1 MNIMKP
7 LPLLLL
13 LAALSVLLG
22 CGGGTRQKQNRDF
35 FTSGSKEA
43 DQRASQRMAKDEQL
57 TGTGEGGGEKGVKKA
72 KPVADGASAAGGTN
86 KGAQVESKLTL
97 CERLGGE
104 KGVAAI
110 VADFTQR

>member
-1 MNIMKP
+1 MNLKW
-7 LPLLLL
+7 LTFLTVSAGLLLT
-13 LAALSVLLG
+13 AG
-22 CGGGTRQKQNRDF
+22 CGGGTPQKQNREF

-72 KPVADGASAAGGTN
+72 KPSGEGAAVEGGTN
-86 KGAQVESKLTL
+86 KAAQVESKLTL
-97 CERLGGE
+97 CDRLGGE
-104 KGVAAI
+104 KGITAI